1 MSRRANQVETPGR
14 VAAMPLRLRTTTPSI
29 RSARCMPRCAPAG
42 YRRRRMRRVTAWNTP
57 CASPSSATARSSPRR
72 ADLFEPRRAG
82 PGSRSLSRRR
92 GCGASA
98 LHAAAFQQGHG
109 RRRCRP
115 PDRHP
120 LRRQPDHRRRKRGAV
135 SATARS
141 GRRGPAW
148 IEKFYGFLAVKLMT
162 ADIPPCDVPS

>member
-1 MSRRANQVETPGR
+1 
-14 VAAMPLRLRTTTPSI
+14 MPLRLRTTSTLDSI
-29 RSARCMPRCAPAG
+29 SAMYAALRACWVPPPKDAARHGMEYTMRFAFKRDGEIIAPPRRTYSSHDAPAEVRDL
-42 YRRRRMRRVTAWNTP
+42 YRDAVDAALT
-57 CASPSSATARSSPRR
+57 
-72 ADLFEPRRAG
+72 
-82 PGSRSLSRRR
+82 
-92 GCGASA
+92 A

-120 LRRQPDHRRRKRGAV
+120 LRRQPDHRRRKRAAV